1 MFIFEGAGKMNKA
14 RVFWACENYDK
25 TKEKTREEGEKLG
38 KKLAHDFFES
48 LAKGEQKSKN
58 TIYDLFVGLIDV
70 HIDSTYLDGQIAG
83 FSSEITKMLAANIFL
98 NGTSEQ

>member
-14 RVFWACENYDK
+14 NVFWVCENYGK
-25 TKEKTREEGEKLG
+25 TKERTREEGEKLG

-58 TIYDLFVGLIDV
+58 TIMYDLFAGLIDI
-70 HIDSTYLDGQIAG
+70 HIDSAYLDGQIAG
-83 FSSEITKMLAANIFL
+83 FSKEITKMLAANIFF
-98 NGTSEQ
+98 NGAPE